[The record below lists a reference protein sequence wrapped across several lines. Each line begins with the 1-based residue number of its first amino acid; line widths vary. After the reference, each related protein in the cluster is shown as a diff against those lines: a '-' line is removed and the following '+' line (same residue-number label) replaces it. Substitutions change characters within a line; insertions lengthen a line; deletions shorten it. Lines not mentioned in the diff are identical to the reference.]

1 MTAPDSHPTQRR
13 DDESVDRPTSHVES
27 EHSVDPERAA
37 LPSTSRAR
45 RSLLL
50 RLAVPATLTLMAEPI
65 LGVVDTAIAG
75 RIGTVELGA
84 LGLATSLLA
93 GLTWVFNFL
102 VFGTTSTVSQALG
115 RGDRAAAGR
124 RVAHAA
130 VVAAVVGLVAAAV
143 IAMLA
148 TPIVSLAGAVDEL
161 VQPTVAYLRIRAL
174 GVPFMLVAFVGH
186 GAFRG
191 AGDTRRPLVVVV
203 VANLVNLVLDVVLV
217 FTFGWGLEGIA
228 IATVVAE
235 VITAIWLGF
244 MARTRLGFEL
254 SGHGLP
260 DRRQIGALAV
270 VSRDLFMR
278 TAALV
283 GAIAV
288 ISAAA
293 ARIGADTAAA
303 HQVIWQVY
311 ILLSFLLDGLAV
323 AAQTI
328 MGRAAGA
335 RQRPLLRDTVTD
347 SLRWGV
353 GVGVVLGVVLLLG
366 QPLFV
371 SVFTDDAQVA
381 AMVATAW
388 WLPAVAMPL
397 HALVFVL
404 DGLLMGAEDYSFIRT
419 WTVAGSVLGAVMAQ
433 VGVTLGAGL
442 LWLWISY
449 EVVMLLRGL
458 PMLLRA
464 RGDAWIPDDPSTLVD
479 ALA

>member
-1 MTAPDSHPTQRR
+1 MSGTDSPT
-13 DDESVDRPTSHVES
+13 
-27 EHSVDPERAA
+27 A
-37 LPSTSRAR
+37 LPTTSRAR
-45 RSLLL
+45 RRMLLQ
-50 RLAVPATLTLMAEPI
+50 LAIPATLTLMAEPI

-115 RGDRAAAGR
+115 RGDREAAGR

-130 VVAAVVGLVAAAV
+130 VVAVVIGVVAAVLIAV
-143 IAMLA
+143 LA
-148 TPIVSLAGAVDEL
+148 EPIVRVAGAVDDL
-161 VQPTVAYLRIRAL
+161 VDPTVDYLRVRAV

-191 AGDTRRPLVVVV
+191 AGDTRRPLLVVVA
-203 VANLVNLVLDVVLV
+203 ANLVNLGLNIVLV
-217 FTFGWGLEGIA
+217 FGLGWDLIGIA
-228 IATVVAE
+228 AATVAAE
-235 VITAIWLGF
+235 VITAAWLGA
-244 MARTRLGFEL
+244 MATSRLGFDL

-260 DRRQIGALAV
+260 DRRQVAALAV
-270 VSRDLFMR
+270 VSRDLFLR

-293 ARIGADTAAA
+293 ARVGTETAAA

-311 ILLSFLLDGLAV
+311 LLLSFLLDGLAV
-323 AAQTI
+323 ASQTI

-335 RQRPLLRDTVTD
+335 RDRALLRATVTD
-347 SLRWGV
+347 SIRWALAV
-353 GVGVVLGVVLLLG
+353 GAVLGVVLVAG
-366 QPLFV
+366 QDVFV
-371 SVFTDDAQVA
+371 AVFTDDRAVA
-381 AMVATAW
+381 ALVATAW

-404 DGLLMGAEDYSFIRT
+404 DGLLMGAEDYGFIRT
-419 WTVAGSVLGAVMAQ
+419 WTVTGSVLGAVMAQ
-433 VGVTLGAGL
+433 VGVSMGGGL

-449 EVVMLLRGL
+449 EVVMLLRGV
-458 PMLLRA
+458 PMLLRS
-464 RGDAWIPDDPSTLVD
+464 RTDGWLPDDPATMAD
-479 ALA
+479 AATA